1 MLSLVPTSN
10 NAGENF
16 SMFGSATQPKNS
28 GKSQKFQKSGRR
40 LVNSAPSGQ
49 YDKKEEERKV
59 KISNNAS
66 LDEIDKILED
76 DALALLNIRKEISG
90 AQFEELEK
98 IRLTVLSIKKEF
110 DQYHVGNNMKE
121 KQVQDL
127 CDQYTALVGVD
138 KSTNQTQTSAKSQMD
153 DLTEQTT
160 IVLEDLAAEQ
170 RTIKMQNL
178 MIKRLDD
185 EIGKCRIEIA
195 KANVTLDHAKHDL
208 SLAENN
214 LQVNRQSL
222 LEQESQL
229 EKLQN
234 TLRQRKDQRESKIQM
249 LHHLSVEGEQ
259 SVAKLQMS
267 LNENSKVLLSNIFII
282 ILFLKIIFCV
292 F

>member
-282 ILFLKIIFCV
+282 SLFKKIIFCV

>member
-40 LVNSAPSGQ
+40 LVSSAPSGQ
-49 YDKKEEERKV
+49 FDKKEEERKV

-76 DALALLNIRKEISG
+76 DALALLNIRKEISS
-90 AQFEELEK
+90 AQIEELEK
-98 IRLTVLSIKKEF
+98 IRLTVLSIKKEY

-138 KSTNQTQTSAKSQMD
+138 KSTNQTQTSAKSQMG

-185 EIGKCRIEIA
+185 EISKCRIEIA

-267 LNENSKVLLSNIFII
+267 LNENSKVLISLYYNSFFSNN
-282 ILFLKIIFCV
+282 ILCL
-292 F
+292 